1 MIRAELKAQA
11 KAQLKG
17 NVGMLFL
24 CSLIVYAISVVCC
37 MIPVVGVIAS
47 LVLTAAFS
55 IGLYLIYLDLSYNRE
70 THVSRLFDG
79 FRYWGKALWLMIL
92 IGVFTF
98 LWSLLF
104 YIPGII
110 KAISYSMS
118 YYILAENP
126 EMTAREALNES
137 KTIMHGHKMEYFV
150 LGLSFIP
157 WILLVAITFGIAAI
171 WVGPYMQLTITNFY
185 NNIKRQKQITS
196 EENAVGEF

>member
-1 MIRAELKAQA
+1 MVRAELKAQA

-24 CSLIVYAISVVCC
+24 CSLIVYVISVVCC
-37 MIPVVGVIAS
+37 MIPVVGAIAS

-55 IGLYLIYLDLSYNRE
+55 IGLYLIYLDLSYNKE

-92 IGVFTF
+92 VGVFTF

-137 KTIMHGHKMEYFV
+137 KAIMHGHKMEYFV

-171 WVGPYMQLTITNFY
+171 WVAPYMQLTITNFY
-185 NNIKRQKQITS
+185 HNIKREKQVTP
-196 EENAVGEF
+196 EENSVGEF